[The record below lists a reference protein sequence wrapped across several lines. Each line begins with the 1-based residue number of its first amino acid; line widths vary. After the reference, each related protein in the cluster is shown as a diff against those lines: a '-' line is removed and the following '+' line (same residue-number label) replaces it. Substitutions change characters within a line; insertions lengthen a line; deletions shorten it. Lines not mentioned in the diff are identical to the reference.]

1 MLTVMARKYI
11 ESLGRR
17 LKRLREAA
25 GLSQQDLAVRAGLS
39 VSVVSQ
45 IEQGKKTDPRMT
57 TVLFLAEA
65 LGVNVEAL
73 TGPRLRPK
81 RN

>member
-1 MLTVMARKYI
+1 MLTIMAKKSI
-11 ESLGRR
+11 ESLGQR

-45 IEQGKKTDPRMT
+45 IEQGRKTDPRMT

-65 LGVNVEAL
+65 LGVDVQELA
-73 TGPRLRPK
+73 GPRLRRK
-81 RN
+81 RD

>member
-1 MLTVMARKYI
+1 MLTTMAKKSI
-11 ESLGRR
+11 ESLGQR

-45 IEQGKKTDPRMT
+45 IEQGRKADPRMT

-65 LGVNVEAL
+65 LGVGVQEL
-73 TGPRLRPK
+73 TGPRPRRK
-81 RN
+81 RD